1 MKHSGR
7 GVIRLSG
14 ARVLVTGG
22 TGKLGRQL
30 VSTVRG
36 AGARV
41 SVLTRSPETASR
53 LWPPMAVDCRHGDL
67 TEATSLNEA
76 LRDIDLVFHLASYSP
91 RPDEPDIYDAAPH
104 WAVTAEGTRHLVDAA
119 LAAGVAA
126 LIYISS
132 VKAMG
137 DGAGADGRPA
147 DESTP
152 ARPETLYGRAKLE
165 AEHAILQA
173 GSSGGLH
180 ACVLRLPMVYGLD
193 GKGNLYRMIDAV
205 ARGRFPPWPR
215 VLNRRSAVHVKDAI
229 SAAMLVATDRR
240 AAGETYLVTDGAE
253 YSTRW
258 IYEQICLALGLA
270 IPAWAVPL
278 WCLRLAAQVG
288 TAAKRATG
296 KPMPL
301 TADALTKLAGDAW
314 YSSHK
319 IREALSFVSYHRLD
333 TEIPKMVLAYRNG
346 LQRPASDRSR

>member
-1 MKHSGR
+1 MRHSGR
-7 GVIRLSG
+7 GVSRLSG

-30 VSTVRG
+30 VLALHD
-36 AGARV
+36 AGAHV
-41 SVLTRSPETASR
+41 SVLTRFPETASR
-53 LWPPMAVDCRHGDL
+53 LWPRSKVDCRYGDL
-67 TEATSLNEA
+67 TEPTSLNEA

-91 RPDEPDIYDAAPH
+91 RPDEPDIYEAALH
-104 WAVTAEGTRHLVDAA
+104 WSVTAEGTRHLVDAA
-119 LAAGVAA
+119 AATDVAG
-126 LIYISS
+126 LIYVSS

-137 DGAGADGRPA
+137 DGAGANGRPA

-173 GSSGGLH
+173 ESSGGLH

-215 VLNRRSAVHVKDAI
+215 VMNRRSAVHVNDAI
-229 SAAMLVATDRR
+229 TAAMLVATDTR
-240 AAGETYLVTDGAE
+240 AAGETYLVTDGAA

-258 IYEQICLALGLA
+258 IYEQICIALGLA
-270 IPAWAVPL
+270 TPAWTVPL
-278 WCLRLAAQVG
+278 WCWRLAAQVG
-288 TAAKRATG
+288 TAVERVTA

-301 TADALTKLAGDAW
+301 TLDALTKLAGDAW

-319 IREALSFVSYHRLD
+319 IRKALPFVSHHRLD

-346 LQRPASDRSR
+346 SQRPASG